1 MEMAIWAGFLVL
13 ILGILALDLGV
24 LNKKDHVI
32 GFREALKWTTVW
44 VSVSLAF
51 DVAVYFLYENH
62 IGGLGTALHGNTPID
77 GTTAALL
84 YLTGYLVEY
93 SLSVDNIFVIALI
106 ISAFRVPRLYQHRV
120 LFWGILGALVLRG
133 AMIGAGTALLK
144 SFSWMIYVFGG
155 ILILS
160 ALKMAFSKDDEEM
173 DPTKHWLVKLAKRLY
188 PVSEKMH
195 GHDFFVHL
203 PDGRKAMTPLFLVLI
218 LVEATDVLFAV
229 DSIPAVFAVTT
240 DPFLVFTSNV
250 FAIMGLRSLYFALA
264 GMLGK
269 FHHLKHALV
278 ALMAFI
284 GVKMLLSHQFHMPPA
299 VSLAVIFAILAAG
312 VGASL
317 AFPLSAEE
325 LAKHHLRHGGGD
337 EGGEGHLA
345 SPGHHHTGHGHHPGQ
360 RRPSGAHAAH
370 KPAQANSDH
379 EPPTADDTP
388 PQA

>member
-1 MEMAIWAGFLVL
+1 METLVWAGFLVM

-32 GFREALKWTTVW
+32 GFREALKWTTIW
-44 VSVSLAF
+44 VTVSLAF

-62 IGGLGTALHGNTPID
+62 VGGLGAGPVPLD

-144 SFSWMIYVFGG
+144 SFTWMIYVFGG

-160 ALKMAFSKDDEEM
+160 ALKMLLDKDDEEK
-173 DPTKHWLVKLAKRLY
+173 DPTQHPLVKLAKRLY
-188 PVSEKMH
+188 PVSNKMS
-195 GHDFFVHL
+195 GNDFFTIL

-250 FAIMGLRSLYFALA
+250 FAILGLRSLYFALA
-264 GMLGK
+264 GMLGR

-284 GVKMLLSHQFHMPPA
+284 GVKMLLSHQYHMPPA
-299 VSLAVIFAILAAG
+299 VSLGVIFAILAAG
-312 VGASL
+312 VGSSL

-325 LAKHHLRHGGGD
+325 LAKHHRRHGGGD
-337 EGGEGHLA
+337 DGHPKDDSAPSTLA
-345 SPGHHHTGHGHHPGQ
+345 PDSDQSTD
-360 RRPSGAHAAH
+360 SS
-370 KPAQANSDH
+370 KP
-379 EPPTADDTP
+379 
-388 PQA
+388 